1 MIFAIVSDKRLAK
14 MSPVFFL
21 GFTETFGGTI
31 FFEEAG
37 GYSIMHYKP
46 KTETYTMSLSQELPH
61 ARGKVYWSLA
71 YFTGTAYMILAV
83 NLLVIY
89 AEQVSG
95 KSLF

>member
-1 MIFAIVSDKRLAK
+1 MGS
-14 MSPVFFL
+14 VFSL

-31 FFEEAG
+31 FFEEAK
-37 GYSIMHYKP
+37 GYLTMHSEP
-46 KTETYTMSLSQELPH
+46 KTQTYAMNPSQALPLT
-61 ARGKVYWSLA
+61 RGKAYWSLA

-89 AEQVSG
+89 FECGSG